1 MCALK
6 VFYEPEQLTSQP
18 PSQGGN
24 MGAAGRFIV
33 LLSWWFLAAVSP
45 GTVLSNS
52 MRPPWRK
59 PHAFTENNQDYSQ
72 AGMFGVLLAWGPEGQ
87 PFLLILAERIS

>member
-52 MRPPWRK
+52 VRPHGGNP
-59 PHAFTENNQDYSQ
+59 
-72 AGMFGVLLAWGPEGQ
+72 MLLQKTTKTKARQECLGSFALGDLRDSPS
-87 PFLLILAERIS
+87 F